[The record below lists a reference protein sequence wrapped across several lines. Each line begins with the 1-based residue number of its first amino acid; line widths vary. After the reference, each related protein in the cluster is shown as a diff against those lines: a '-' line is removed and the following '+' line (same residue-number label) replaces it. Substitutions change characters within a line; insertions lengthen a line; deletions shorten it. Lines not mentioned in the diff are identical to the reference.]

1 MQFINITYVLQQAD
15 GSVIIYRIFQ
25 GIFVTTGVSVSCV
38 CFLCVFPVCVC
49 VCVLSGCRIISASE
63 IHSRFH
69 RAVMIMFAHDSAR
82 KKEEN

>member
-1 MQFINITYVLQQAD
+1 MQFINITYVLQEA
-15 GSVIIYRIFQ
+15 GSAIIYRIFK
-25 GIFVTTGVSVSCV
+25 GIFVT
-38 CFLCVFPVCVC
+38 LVCVC

-69 RAVMIMFAHDSAR
+69 RAVMIMFAHDR